1 MKKILLPSLVTFFLL
16 CNISLAQEGAEIN
29 GELIIYFING
39 PENYN
44 RTLKIQAFGT
54 VWDQFHN
61 VTTNYQGGTKTITE
75 NTPSNRHQSDL
86 DWSNNENYPVLS
98 LGLYEI
104 SIWGGSS
111 KHAWFFI
118 DYRTSHLL
126 EVAGLPH
133 SIDVVLYYDFTN
145 KSFEFIQPNLGVLN
159 NGDYYPIWEI
169 KELVELETDAL
180 QNYWGNALT
189 IIPQY
194 NIYEEYYEPL
204 LIWGPYNGFQPQ
216 GYKVYWRYNS
226 SGSYY
231 LLQTVSSGTY
241 QYLHQSV
248 PIGKGG
254 SYLEYKIQAYNNQST
269 SSFTNIASINS
280 SQIFMDKKPVKAE
293 NKIYEFSLPQNYP
306 NPFNPTTTIKY
317 SVPEEQFVSIKLYNS
332 LGQEIVAI
340 VEGVKQAGFYQIK
353 FDASYLPS
361 GIYFCNMK
369 SRNIFN
375 AQKMILQ
382 K

>member
-118 DYRTSHLL
+118 DYRTSHLP
-126 EVAGLPH
+126 EAAGLPH
-133 SIDVVLYYDFTN
+133 GIDVVLYYDVTN
-145 KSFEFIQPNLGVLN
+145 QSFEFIQPNLGVLN

-280 SQIFMDKKPVKAE
+280 SQIFMDKKPNKDE
-293 NKIYEFSLPQNYP
+293 IKIYEFSLSQNYP
-306 NPFNPTTTIKY
+306 NPFNPSTVISWHSPIDNLVTLKVFDILGCEVITLVDKFI
-317 SVPEEQFVSIKLYNS
+317 SAGTHSI
-332 LGQEIVAI
+332 E
-340 VEGVKQAGFYQIK
+340 
-353 FDASYLPS
+353 FDGTNLPN
-361 GIYFCNMK
+361 GIYFYRIKIGNYIETRK
-369 SRNIFN
+369 L
-375 AQKMILQ
+375 ILQ

>member
-1 MKKILLPSLVTFFLL
+1 MKKLLLSLVTIFLL
-16 CNISLAQEGAEIN
+16 FNISFTKAEELRP
-29 GELIIYFING
+29 GEFVIQFVNSPSSWNI
-39 PENYN
+39 
-44 RTLKIQAFGT
+44 TVKIQAFGT
-54 VWDQFHN
+54 VWNQFHN
-61 VTTNYQGGTKTITE
+61 VTTYYSGGQKNY
-75 NTPSNRHQSDL
+75 NSNMIPIPEEHISDF
-86 DWSNNENYPVLS
+86 DWSNQGYAPVLS
-98 LGLYEI
+98 LGLYEV
-104 SIWGGSS
+104 SIWEGSN
-111 KHAWFFI
+111 KRAWFFI
-118 DYRTSHLL
+118 DYRTSD
-126 EVAGLPH
+126 LPYATAFG
-133 SIDVVLYYDFTN
+133 IDVVIKYDVTN
-145 KSFEFIQPNLGVLN
+145 QSFEFIQPNPGTLN

-169 KELVELETDAL
+169 CGTIELQTDAL

-194 NIYEEYYEPL
+194 DIYEEYYEPL

>member
-1 MKKILLPSLVTFFLL
+1 MKKLLLSLVTIFLL
-16 CNISLAQEGAEIN
+16 FNISFTKAEELRP
-29 GELIIYFING
+29 GEFVIQFVNSPSSWNI
-39 PENYN
+39 
-44 RTLKIQAFGT
+44 TVKIQAFGT
-54 VWDQFHN
+54 VWNQFHN
-61 VTTNYQGGTKTITE
+61 VTTYYSGGQKNY
-75 NTPSNRHQSDL
+75 NSNMIPIPEEHISDF
-86 DWSNNENYPVLS
+86 DWSNQGYAPVLS
-98 LGLYEI
+98 LGLYEV
-104 SIWGGSS
+104 SIWEGSN
-111 KHAWFFI
+111 KRAWFFI
-118 DYRTSHLL
+118 DYRTSD
-126 EVAGLPH
+126 LPYATAFG
-133 SIDVVLYYDFTN
+133 IDVVIKYDVTN
-145 KSFEFIQPNLGVLN
+145 QSFEFIQPNPGTLN

-169 KELVELETDAL
+169 CGTIELQTDAL

-194 NIYEEYYEPL
+194 DIYEEYYEPL

-280 SQIFMDKKPVKAE
+280 SQIFMDKKPNKDE
-293 NKIYEFSLPQNYP
+293 IKIYEFSLSQNYP
-306 NPFNPTTTIKY
+306 NPFNPSTVISWHSPIDNLVTLKVFDILGCEVITLVDKFI
-317 SVPEEQFVSIKLYNS
+317 SAGTHSI
-332 LGQEIVAI
+332 E
-340 VEGVKQAGFYQIK
+340 
-353 FDASYLPS
+353 FDGTNLPN
-361 GIYFCNMK
+361 GIYFYRIKIGNYIETRK
-369 SRNIFN
+369 L
-375 AQKMILQ
+375 ILQ